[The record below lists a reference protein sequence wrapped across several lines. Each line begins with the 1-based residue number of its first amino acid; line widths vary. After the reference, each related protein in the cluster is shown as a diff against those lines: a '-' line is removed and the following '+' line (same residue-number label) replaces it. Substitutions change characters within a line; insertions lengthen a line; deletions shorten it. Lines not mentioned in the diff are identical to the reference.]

1 MTTYHPTLQDVD
13 KKREWLI
20 IDAEG
25 IVLGQLATKV
35 ASILRGKDKVIWLPS
50 TDCGDYVVV
59 INAEKV
65 VLTGNKDEVKVYIHH
80 TGFPGGIK
88 EKTAGKMRLE
98 HPERIIESA
107 VHGMIPRNRLRKHM
121 LERLKVY
128 AGSKHPHEQQKLK
141 TITLK

>member
-13 KKREWLI
+13 KKREWLLV
-20 IDAEG
+20 DAEG

-35 ASILRGKDKVIWLPS
+35 ASLLRGKDKVIWLPS
-50 TDCGDYVVV
+50 TDCGDNVVV

-65 VLTGNKDEVKVYIHH
+65 VLTGNKDEIKIYIHH
-80 TGFPGGIK
+80 TGFPGGVK
-88 EKTAGKMRLE
+88 EKAAGKMRLE
-98 HPERIIESA
+98 HPERIIEEA

-128 AGSKHPHEQQKLK
+128 AGPKHPHEQQKLK

>member
-13 KKREWLI
+13 KKREWLL

-35 ASILRGKDKVIWLPS
+35 ASLLRGKDKVIWLPS
-50 TDCGDYVVV
+50 TDCGDNVVV

-65 VLTGNKDEVKVYIHH
+65 VLTGNKDEIKIYIHH

-88 EKTAGKMRLE
+88 EKSAGKMRLE
-98 HPERIIESA
+98 HPERIIEMA
-107 VHGMIPRNRLRKHM
+107 VHGMIPRNKLRKHM

-128 AGSKHPHEQQKLK
+128 AGAKHPHEQQKLK